1 MVVNDSSQHEPSNII
16 TINNTQKHAPDEQK
30 PLETMV

>member
-1 MVVNDSSQHEPSNII
+1 MVVNDSSRHEPSNTI
-16 TINNTQKHAPDEQK
+16 TIDNTQKHAPDEQK